1 MKLVREIRDGVVD
14 PKVSLSTIL
23 RKAKILAATLRNDEF
38 RKWVDSELNGYSGDI
53 ELPSYRK
60 LIAPVLG
67 NFSGPFGQSVT
78 GYQLPVA
85 LLPENFK
92 KMAEAVLLGNPIKEI
107 ESLAAA
113 GKEGLRHPWP
123 TEAVM
128 MLRDD
133 FKLSGGYVMI
143 EIFQPIVKAQLDG
156 IVDAVRNRLL
166 DFLLQLQEIDPK
178 VLDSEK
184 ALQGIPKEE
193 VSQVFNV
200 TIHGNHNVLASG
212 AGIEQQ
218 VTQEISPYDKDALMD
233 HLTKLGLERD
243 DIIGLDKAIEADGKL
258 KEKKLG
264 KGVVKWLGKITGKA
278 VNGTWKAATTAA
290 PTLITKAISKYY
302 GWE

>member
-1 MKLVREIRDGVVD
+1 MKLVRGIRDGVVD

-23 RKAKILAATLRNDEF
+23 RKAKILASTLRNDQF

-60 LIAPVLG
+60 LVSPVLG

-78 GYQLPVA
+78 RYQLPVA

-92 KMAEAVLLGNPIKEI
+92 KLAEAVLLGNPIKEI
-107 ESLAAA
+107 ESLAAD

-128 MLRDD
+128 LLRDD

-156 IVDAVRNRLL
+156 ILDAVRNRLL

-184 ALQGIPKEE
+184 ALEGIPKEE
-193 VSQVFNV
+193 VNQVFNV
-200 TIHGNHNVLASG
+200 TIHGDHNVLASG
-212 AGIEQQ
+212 SGIEQQ
-218 VTQEISPYDKDALMD
+218 VTQEISPYNKEALMA
-233 HLTKLGLERD
+233 HLAKLGLEQD
-243 DIIGLDKAIEADGKL
+243 DLVGLENAIEADGKL

-264 KGVVKWLGKITGKA
+264 KRVVDRLGKITGRA
-278 VNGTWKAATTAA
+278 IDGTWKAATAAA

-302 GWE
+302 GWG